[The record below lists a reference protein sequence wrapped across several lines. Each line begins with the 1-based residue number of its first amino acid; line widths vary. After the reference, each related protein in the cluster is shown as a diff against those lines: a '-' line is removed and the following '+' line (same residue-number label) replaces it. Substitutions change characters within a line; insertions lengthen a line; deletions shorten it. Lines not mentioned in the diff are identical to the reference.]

1 MSQIIACKTETGIV
15 MAADG
20 RAVDFEPGGNMV
32 RLEMTRLVQLT
43 PHAAILAGGAAAGE
57 AMCRGLAN
65 FLANEKLTDIEDAY
79 SAALP
84 FLATEYERFMR
95 RACAFLPV
103 DPIHHVHFILG
114 GHSARN
120 AANPFQLHLI
130 WTKKRLPQLD
140 SDEIDSAYSVPRLIG
155 LEVRLA
161 KLARERKAPADILPE
176 IRTSLEKQAAVNE
189 EIAGPFAFGQITREG
204 FERLGA

>member
-1 MSQIIACKTETGIV
+1 MSQIIACKNESGIV

-20 RAVDFEPGGNMV
+20 LAVDFDTRGNMV
-32 RLEMTRLVQLT
+32 RLEVTRLIRLT

-57 AMCRGLAN
+57 AMCRALAN
-65 FLANEKLTDIEDAY
+65 FLAEEKLTDIEEVTG
-79 SAALP
+79 AALP

-95 RACAFLPV
+95 KTCGELPI

-114 GHSARN
+114 GYSERN
-120 AANPFQLHLI
+120 TANPFQLHLI

-140 SDEIDSAYSVPRLIG
+140 SDEITSAYSVPRLIG

-161 KLARERKAPADILPE
+161 RLARERKAPADILPE
-176 IRTSLEKQAAVNE
+176 IRKALETQAAANE
-189 EIAGPFAFGQITREG
+189 EIAGPFAAGVITAKG
-204 FERLGA
+204 FEQVPA